1 MMFRSMFEDDPFFG
15 DPFADMHRMMNAS
28 MMGNPLHSRYT
39 AGGRRHTEP
48 TMMMSPFRGD
58 MFGMRSMFPSMGMG
72 MGMGM
77 GGMGNMMRN
86 MELMSSD
93 QIPGSSFQSS
103 FTSISYG
110 GGEPKVYQS
119 SSSTRVGPNGIKET
133 RKTERN
139 SETGHQKMAIG
150 HHIGE
155 RGHIIEKTHNSK
167 TGDKEECQEFINLEE
182 DEAEEFDQDWQQ
194 RSRSSA
200 PHYRSHL
207 SIGRHQPYNSHHRP
221 AAIEYHQPQEHTPRS
236 HRTPRH
242 RDDV

>member
-150 HHIGE
+150 HHIG
-155 RGHIIEKTHNSK
+155 K
-167 TGDKEECQEFINLEE
+167 
-182 DEAEEFDQDWQQ
+182 
-194 RSRSSA
+194 
-200 PHYRSHL
+200 HL
-207 SIGRHQPYNSHHRP
+207 CN
-221 AAIEYHQPQEHTPRS
+221 
-236 HRTPRH
+236 
-242 RDDV
+242 VF